1 MSQGRGARI
10 LAAAVVA
17 GAALAASR
25 GRAEELA
32 YVTSA
37 ARDSVAVI
45 DASVDAMVDEIP
57 LGVGRDGLAASPDG
71 SRLYAVDDVTGT
83 LAVIDVGR
91 GAVERRF
98 PLGGDPRGL
107 VLSADGRFAFIAGQ
121 SLRRLDLRTGE
132 LRVILDDGSYAYG
145 LALSGDGSRLYAAMP
160 LFGNDAPGLIVVDAA
175 TAGVLTTGGLG
186 VFARAVALSPDGT
199 RVYLVGSS
207 SGQAGTR
214 VQILDAFS
222 MRLLNAVHLG
232 GDKIPTDALITA
244 DGRTLYVSLLTTRQA
259 LLVVDAGTGRLRRR
273 IDTVASPQRLAL
285 SADGRR
291 LFVTSAADGAVAVL
305 DAASG
310 DAVDVIPAGAGP
322 LSIVAVPAEPEAAYV
337 AGADGVRA
345 VAAGTASAVVV
356 PSVSAP
362 NGIAV
367 TRDGSLALVAGR
379 ASGNVG
385 IVDLRERRL
394 TAAVATGGAPFDVE
408 LDAGD
413 RLAFAGNF
421 AAPGAIFVIDVAAAA
436 LTDVLAAPDQVSDL
450 ALLPDGQ
457 RLLAASG
464 SGSVATV
471 DVAGGAPIALTST
484 GPANGIAA
492 SADGRTV
499 VVAAEQPDAI
509 RAFAADAG
517 GLLSPGRVVEVQSS
531 SQPCAVAMRRDG
543 SRAYVNE
550 YFGAR
555 VFALDVASGRLTTSP
570 SLALPYVTFACGLA
584 LSADE
589 RRVYLVNTVNRVV
602 SVLDAETLALR
613 HHIPGLPGMSRIAIG
628 CPGGCPSP
636 PPRATATPTATA
648 PPTATPAPCRGDCNG
663 DGGVTVDDLVAAVG
677 VALES
682 QPAARCRAGDL
693 DGDGRIVVS
702 ELVSAVTS
710 ALAGCAGGA

>member
-1 MSQGRGARI
+1 MSRSRGALI

-98 PLGGDPRGL
+98 PLGRDPRQL
-107 VLSADGRFAFIAGQ
+107 VVGAGGRFAFVAGQ
-121 SLRRLDLRTGE
+121 SLRRLDLQTGA
-132 LRVILDDGSYAYG
+132 LRAIVDDGSYAYD
-145 LALSGDGSRLYAAMP
+145 LVLSRDGSRLFVAM
-160 LFGNDAPGLIVVDAA
+160 LRFGDDTPGLIVVDAA
-175 TAGVLTTGGLG
+175 TTGVLTSGGLG
-186 VFARAVALSPDGT
+186 FFARAVALSPDES
-199 RVYLVGSS
+199 RVYLLGSNR
-207 SGQAGTR
+207 GQAGTR
-214 VQILDAFS
+214 VQILDASS

-232 GDKIPTDALITA
+232 GYEVPSDALVTA
-244 DGRTLYVSLLTTRQA
+244 DGATLYVSLLTTRGA
-259 LLVVDAGTGRLRRR
+259 LLALDASTGRLRRR
-273 IDTVASPQRLAL
+273 IDTGFYPQRLAL

-291 LFVTSAADGAVAVL
+291 LYVTSADDGAVAVL

-310 DAVDVIPAGAGP
+310 DVVDRVPAGSGPLAVIP
-322 LSIVAVPAEPEAAYV
+322 VPGEPEAAYV

-356 PSVSAP
+356 PSVSEP

-367 TRDGSLALVAGR
+367 TRDGSTALVAGR

-385 IVDLRERRL
+385 FVDLRERRL

-408 LDAGD
+408 LDADD
-413 RLAFAGNF
+413 RRAFAGNF

-436 LTDVLAAPDQVSDL
+436 LTDVLSAPDQVADL
-450 ALLPDGQ
+450 TLLPDGQ
-457 RLLAASG
+457 RVLAASG

-499 VVAAEQPDAI
+499 VVAAELPDAI

-589 RRVYLVNTVNRVV
+589 RRVYLANAVNRVV
-602 SVLDAETLALR
+602 SVLDAETLALL

-636 PPRATATPTATA
+636 PPRATPTPTAT
-648 PPTATPAPCRGDCNG
+648 PVPCRGDCNG

-702 ELVSAVTS
+702 ELVRAVTS
-710 ALAGCAGGA
+710 ALVGCAGAA